1 VKELPHRAR
10 MFIVAVMLIAAS
22 VTVYAIGTR
31 MPADTREFLVLLA
44 MAIVAARL
52 KVTLPGFE
60 SNMSMNLPFMLLAI
74 AELSMPEA
82 IAIAAASTFVQ
93 TLPQSGQTV
102 KPAQAIFNVCNMVNA
117 VAIASLVG
125 GRMIHLASLNKPFL
139 IASAA
144 FAFFIADTIPVAT
157 VISMTS
163 HSKALDNWGEIALM
177 TFPYFVLSAGLA
189 CIVAMGVHVI
199 GWTAGVSTLVVMLGV
214 YRCFQFY
221 FSNVRSLRS
230 VSIASPT
237 RQAASA
243 D

>member
-1 VKELPHRAR
+1 MKELPHPAR
-10 MFIVAVMLIAAS
+10 MFIVVVMLIAAS
-22 VTVYAIGTR
+22 VTIYAIGLR

-44 MAIVAARL
+44 MAIVAARF
-52 KVTLPGFE
+52 KVTIPGFE

-125 GRMIHLASLNKPFL
+125 GRMIHLSYLNKPFL

-144 FAFFIADTIPVAT
+144 FAFFMADTIPVA
-157 VISMTS
+157 VIIAMTG
-163 HSKALDNWGEIALM
+163 HSKAVENWTEIALM

-189 CIVAMGVHVI
+189 CIVAMGVQVI
-199 GWTAGVSTLVVMLGV
+199 GWTAGVATLLVMLGV
-214 YRCFQFY
+214 YRCFLFY
-221 FSNVRSLRS
+221 FSSVRSSHSARVAAGS
-230 VSIASPT
+230 
-237 RQAASA
+237 AASA